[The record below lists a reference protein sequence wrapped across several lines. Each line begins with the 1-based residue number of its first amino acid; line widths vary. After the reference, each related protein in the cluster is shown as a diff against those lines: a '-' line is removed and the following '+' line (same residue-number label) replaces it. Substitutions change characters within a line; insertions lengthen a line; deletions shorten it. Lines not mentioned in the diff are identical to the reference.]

1 MIGTEARAFAK
12 IAFGVPTRFRANLCP
27 IKWLNN
33 IHSTISRNAAANER
47 SEPGHRN
54 FPMGLAGFW
63 AADALRIDS
72 AARLKPGAI
81 VDSIWETHK

>member
-1 MIGTEARAFAK
+1 MIGAEARAFTE
-12 IAFGVPTRFRANLCP
+12 IAFGVPTGFRANLRP
-27 IKWLNN
+27 IKRLND

-54 FPMGLAGFW
+54 FPMGLAGFR
-63 AADALRIDS
+63 AADAFGIDP

-81 VDSIWETHK
+81 VDRIWETHK

>member
-1 MIGTEARAFAK
+1 MD
-12 IAFGVPTRFRANLCP
+12 
-27 IKWLNN
+27 
-33 IHSTISRNAAANER
+33 
-47 SEPGHRN
+47 
-54 FPMGLAGFW
+54 LAGFW